1 MLCDYATIIQRKE
14 EKRWAEQLLAQV
26 DKSTVKQAALCSW
39 DRRCRD
45 AVVNASSDKKICLQE
60 RQKKEATVGMAM
72 VTRVERTNAALLI
85 PSIHYWQLRLDQIT
99 PVDM

>member
-1 MLCDYATIIQRKE
+1 ML
-14 EKRWAEQLLAQV
+14 
-26 DKSTVKQAALCSW
+26 
-39 DRRCRD
+39 
-45 AVVNASSDKKICLQE
+45 AVTKKFVSKNAK
-60 RQKKEATVGMAM
+60 KKEATVGMAM

>member
-1 MLCDYATIIQRKE
+1 MLAITERLSPK
-14 EKRWAEQLLAQV
+14 
-26 DKSTVKQAALCSW
+26 
-39 DRRCRD
+39 
-45 AVVNASSDKKICLQE
+45 NAKKKAKVE
-60 RQKKEATVGMAM
+60 MAM